1 MMALL
6 RILAALIAL
15 CTAVSGQ
22 YPLPKPGIGLDEI
35 LPLSP
40 AQRTELEAAMK
51 VRNYRSAETLLVKA
65 IKANPKSY
73 ALLKL
78 AGGVFFLDKKYFNS
92 ALAFKKAELI
102 EPLDE
107 ASRFTLAMAYLA
119 GGRPDGARIEL
130 ERLAETQPKT
140 SLYIYWLA
148 RLDYDDQK
156 FEAAIEKLNKAIALT
171 PDYMKAHDNLGL
183 CLEALGRYDEA
194 AESYQEA
201 IRLNRLQKTGSA
213 WPPLNLGVML
223 LKRGKGGEAE
233 GYLREALRYDP
244 GFAEAH
250 YRLGTLL
257 EKKGQA
263 AEAIAEL
270 KRAAALDPAY
280 PEPQYAL
287 ARLYRKTGDLEEA
300 KAALR
305 DFQRR
310 KREKDKKED
319 GHRQHARGRAKG
331 RG

>member
-1 MMALL
+1 M
-6 RILAALIAL
+6 
-15 CTAVSGQ
+15 
-22 YPLPKPGIGLDEI
+22 DEVV
-35 LPLSP
+35 PLSP
-40 AQRTELEAAMK
+40 AQRTEFESAMK
-51 VRNYRSAETLLVKA
+51 AQDYTRAETLLVKA
-65 IKANPKSY
+65 IEANPKSY

-78 AGGVFFLDKKYFNS
+78 AGGVFFLDNKYFNS
-92 ALAFKKAELI
+92 ALAFKKAELV

-107 ASRFTLAMAYLA
+107 TSRFTLAMAFLA
-119 GGRPDGARIEL
+119 GGRADGARIEL
-130 ERLAETQPKT
+130 EKLAEAFPKT
-140 SLYIYWLA
+140 SLYAYWLA

-156 FEAAIEKLNKAIALT
+156 FEAAVELLNKAIALT

-223 LKRGKGGEAE
+223 LKLGKGGEAE
-233 GYLREALRYDP
+233 EYLREALRYDP

-250 YRLGTLL
+250 YRLGMLL
-257 EKKGQA
+257 EKKGEA
-263 AEAIAEL
+263 EEAIAEL
-270 KRAAALDPAY
+270 KRAAALDTAY

-287 ARLYRKTGDLEEA
+287 ARLYRKTGDMENA

-310 KREKDKKED
+310 KREKEKEEG
-319 GHRQHARGRAKG
+319 GHRQHARGQREGKE
-331 RG
+331 